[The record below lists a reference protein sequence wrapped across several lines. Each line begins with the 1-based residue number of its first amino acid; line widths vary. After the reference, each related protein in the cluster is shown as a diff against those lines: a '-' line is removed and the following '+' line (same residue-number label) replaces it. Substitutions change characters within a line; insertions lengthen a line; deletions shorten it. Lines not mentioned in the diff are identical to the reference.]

1 MQALVERIKT
11 TEILSGEQALQMG
24 PLPRIGKTTS
34 PLVRVWTA
42 KEPESKKARA
52 SGQEDSQGGAA
63 GNCIQHMRNIIEKII
78 AIMRYIFI

>member
-11 TEILSGEQALQMG
+11 TETLTGEQALQMG
-24 PLPRIGKTTS
+24 PLPRIGKTLS

-52 SGQEDSQGGAA
+52 SEQEASQGGAA
-63 GNCIQHMRNIIEKII
+63 GNCIQPMRNIIGKN
-78 AIMRYIFI
+78 YC